1 MKSGVCTWCSN
12 EVSEQDFN
20 IHAGEH
26 YRKQEELMS
35 SNPST
40 TVTSISSVSYWE
52 EKEFE

>member
-26 YRKQEELMS
+26 YRKQAELMY